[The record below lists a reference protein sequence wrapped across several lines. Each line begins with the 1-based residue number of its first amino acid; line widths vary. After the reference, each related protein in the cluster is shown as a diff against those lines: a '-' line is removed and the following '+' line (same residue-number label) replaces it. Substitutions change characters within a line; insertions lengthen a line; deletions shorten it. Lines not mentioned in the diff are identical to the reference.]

1 VKKIPK
7 FKIRCSANGDIMAGS
22 VGLSET
28 QERKLDGFR
37 KKQIEGKKLTP
48 LQELEEINLFTL
60 RDNPQLPAGAKSY
73 CRTWL
78 KEQLYDRRKGF
89 TSKYTDKGNTCED
102 DSIAFLNEY
111 FLGDMKKNEE
121 FFQNNFMQGTPDII
135 TDAAYVW
142 DVKNSWEPDTFPLF
156 DTKPDKGYWWQL
168 QGYMA
173 LTGRSKARLVY
184 TLMDAPPELI
194 TDEARR
200 ASYKSNKSADEL
212 LEYYTAQMT
221 YSDVDTDLRI
231 KYFDFD
237 RDDSAIEEIETRVK
251 LCQIYIN
258 ELLENVG

>member
-1 VKKIPK
+1 MANLVQK
-7 FKIRCSANGDIMAGS
+7 FKIRCSSISKIMGGNVGASKSQLENIEKMDARDKPLTSPMLEKYNKDIYA
-22 VGLSET
+22 
-28 QERKLDGFR
+28 
-37 KKQIEGKKLTP
+37 
-48 LQELEEINLFTL
+48 
-60 RDNPQLPAGAKSY
+60 RDNPQLPDGARTY

-89 TSKYTDKGNTCED
+89 SSKYTDKGNTCED
-102 DSIAFLNEY
+102 GSIDFISEY
-111 FLGDMKKNEE
+111 FLIDLKKNEE
-121 FFQNNFMQGTPDII
+121 FFQNDFMQGTPDLL
-135 TDAAYVW
+135 YYNEVW

-173 LTGRSKARLVY
+173 LTGRTKARLVY

-200 ASYKSNKSADEL
+200 ASYKSELSAQEL
-212 LEYYTAQMT
+212 LDYYTAQMT

-237 RDDSAIEEIETRVK
+237 RDDKAIEQIKERVGM
-251 LCQIYIN
+251 CQVYIN
-258 ELLENVG
+258 ELLKGMK

>member
-1 VKKIPK
+1 MIPT
-7 FKIRCSANGDIMAGS
+7 FKIRCSAIGSIMAGS

-28 QERKLDGFR
+28 QERKLEGFR
-37 KKQIEGKKLTP
+37 KKQIDGKKLTK
-48 LQELEEINLFTL
+48 LQEDEESKLFNI
-60 RDNPQLPAGAKSY
+60 RDNPQLPAGAKTY

-89 TSKYTDKGNTCED
+89 ASKYTDKGNICED
-102 DSIAFLNEY
+102 YSIKFLNEY
-111 FLGDMKKNEE
+111 FLVDMAKNEDY
-121 FFQNNFMQGTPDII
+121 FSNDFLQGTPDIL
-135 TDAAYVW
+135 TGGFVW

-168 QGYMA
+168 QGYMR
-173 LTGRSKARLVY
+173 LTDRRQARLAY

-200 ASYKSNKSADEL
+200 ASYKSNKSAEEL

-237 RDDSAIEEIETRVK
+237 RDDDAINKIEERVR
-251 LCQIYIN
+251 LCQNYIN
-258 ELLENVG
+258 KLMENI